1 MSRRRCWRAKRYREY
16 FRVSSSTQL
25 LSADSHSKSFVSR
38 SRLFASLPLP
48 LPASAEKVPSS
59 GIRNFA
65 DITVKQMASVHPP
78 LSVSTFLCA
87 YLLFHSSCRS
97 PSRSRSHSQT
107 PFVVFCFMVS
117 LSLSLA
123 ALYLSL
129 SFTFS
134 PAASP
139 LILHSAL
146 LTPPVLLYLTCLTIS
161 QESFGPHER
170 EPPLFSSTTNLQT
183 GTSRIP
189 EDER

>member
-1 MSRRRCWRAKRYREY
+1 MLARKKVRREY

-25 LSADSHSKSFVSR
+25 LYTDSHSKSFVSR

-48 LPASAEKVPSS
+48 LPASAEKVTSS
-59 GIRNFA
+59 GIRNFT
-65 DITVKQMASVHPP
+65 DIAVKQMASVHPP

-107 PFVVFCFMVS
+107 PFVVFCFVVSLS

-129 SFTFS
+129 SLFLR
-134 PAASP
+134 PP
-139 LILHSAL
+139 LLSSCSLHSSL
-146 LTPPVLLYLTCLTIS
+146 PPFSFIS
-161 QESFGPHER
+161 R
-170 EPPLFSSTTNLQT
+170 A
-183 GTSRIP
+183 
-189 EDER
+189 